1 MKYSVISQ
9 NREMLLHHSF
19 SVKES
24 IMKLSFINHYEK
36 GQITAPIKLC
46 VIMYLFIY
54 KLLLH
59 NVKHYKVFNK
69 K

>member
-1 MKYSVISQ
+1 
-9 NREMLLHHSF
+9 
-19 SVKES
+19 
-24 IMKLSFINHYEK
+24 MKLSFINHYEK

-59 NVKHYKVFNK
+59 SVKYYTVFNK
-69 K
+69 MTLKECLSNLKN